1 MRNSSNKSCEN
12 KYSSSPEFGTIESK
26 GRHLLKP
33 VACNASS
40 PIVLALTQRLC
51 VYLHLNVVFFFCCV
65 YKNQMFLINVH
76 NYNSFVETH
85 FKMQYQ
91 NEFN

>member
-1 MRNSSNKSCEN
+1 MLNNLNWQVKGMRNSSNKSCEN

-26 GRHLLKP
+26 GRHLSKP

-51 VYLHLNVVFFFCCV
+51 VYLHLNVVFFSAVCIKIKCF
-65 YKNQMFLINVH
+65 
-76 NYNSFVETH
+76 
-85 FKMQYQ
+85 
-91 NEFN
+91 